1 MVLRE
6 GWKDGWV
13 DHGGGWQGIMGAP
26 GGRRVVGDGLVDHR
40 GSRISLMSSLQ
51 GELTHPH
58 HPHSYLQ
65 REKERWQNIFGLCV
79 QRRCGR
85 KIFTVPHL
93 SPSNPPPLSHIP

>member
-1 MVLRE
+1 MC

-13 DHGGGWQGIMGAP
+13 DHGRGWQGIMGAP

-65 REKERWQNIFGLCV
+65 IERALAKYFWTLCATLVWEENIYCPSP
-79 QRRCGR
+79 
-85 KIFTVPHL
+85 VP
-93 SPSNPPPLSHIP
+93 I

>member
-1 MVLRE
+1 MC

-58 HPHSYLQ
+58 HCSFVFAK
-65 REKERWQNIFGLCV
+65 RERALAKYFWTLCATLLVWEENIYCPSP
-79 QRRCGR
+79 
-85 KIFTVPHL
+85 VP
-93 SPSNPPPLSHIP
+93 I